1 MKEIKLT
8 IKENNGCTMEVK
20 GVAPAE
26 RINALSTALIE
37 TLKEVFQ
44 IPEHEASVM
53 ATTIFIKAA
62 TGGTLEIIKPT
73 RKIH

>member
-8 IKENNGCTMEVK
+8 IKENNDCTMEVK
-20 GVAPAE
+20 GVPPGE

-53 ATTIFIKAA
+53 AATIFIKAT
-62 TGGTLEIIKPT
+62 TGRPIEIMKPT
-73 RKIH
+73 RKH